1 MVRLPR
7 YALPGQPQHVV
18 QRGNNRSTI
27 FAADSDYE
35 HFRECLRRAA
45 RQHGCAVHAYAL
57 MTNHVH
63 LLITPS
69 SATGIGKVMQSVSD
83 RYVQR
88 FNARSRRTGTLWE
101 GRYRSVVVDSECYL
115 LTCYRYIELNPV
127 RAGIVRHPAEYRWS
141 SYRANALGWGD
152 AMVTPHELYLSL
164 DTDASMRRATY
175 RALCETSLDEATL
188 CTVRAATHTGW
199 AMGSDRFRD
208 RITRVSGRRA
218 APLPR
223 WRPT

>member
-1 MVRLPR
+1 
-7 YALPGQPQHVV
+7 
-18 QRGNNRSTI
+18 
-27 FAADSDYE
+27 
-35 HFRECLRRAA
+35 
-45 RQHGCAVHAYAL
+45 

-88 FNARSRRTGTLWE
+88 FNTRYRRSGTLWE

-152 AMVTPHELYLSL
+152 SMVTPHELYLSL
-164 DTDASMRRATY
+164 DSDASVRRATY

-188 CTVRAATHTGW
+188 CAVRAATHTGW
-199 AMGSDRFRD
+199 AMGDDRFRD
-208 RITRVSGRRA
+208 RIAQLSGRRA